1 MTNTIDLINAI
12 EAGRSLKIQSIFEEL
27 INNRLVE
34 SINQK
39 RAEIAD
45 FVFNGPKEE
54 RVDEQLFIYMP
65 RYGISELLEFTMSEE
80 FAELDEET
88 KNEFGAAVKQIA

>member
-27 INNRLVE
+27 INNRLIE
-34 SINQK
+34 SINQ
-39 RAEIAD
+39 RRSEIAD
-45 FVFNGPKEE
+45 LVFNGPKEE
-54 RVDEQLFIYMP
+54 RVDEELFIYMS

-88 KNEFGAAVKQIA
+88 KNEFGAVIKQIA

>member
-27 INNRLVE
+27 INTRLID

-45 FVFNGPKEE
+45 FVFNGPKAE
-54 RVDEQLFIYMP
+54 RVDEELFIYMP
-65 RYGISELLEFTMSEE
+65 SHGISELLEFTMSEE

-88 KNEFGAAVKQIA
+88 KNEFVAAIKQIA

>member
-27 INNRLVE
+27 INTRLID

-45 FVFNGPKEE
+45 LVFNGPQEE
-54 RVDEQLFIYMP
+54 RVDEELFIYMH

-88 KNEFGAAVKQIA
+88 KNEFGAAIKQIV